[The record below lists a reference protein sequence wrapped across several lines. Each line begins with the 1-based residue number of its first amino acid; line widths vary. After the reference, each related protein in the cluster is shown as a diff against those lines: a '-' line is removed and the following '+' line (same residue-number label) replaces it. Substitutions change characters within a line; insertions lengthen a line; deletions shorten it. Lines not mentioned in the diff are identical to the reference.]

1 MRTSCPPRKPDD
13 RAPAVHIPIR
23 RAEPRKGRHHVHAAV
38 IGQGARDGLRFGS
51 ALDDL
56 HLVPQPLNRRAGDE
70 YASFQRVGACS
81 VQPPRNRRNQPVL
94 ADGRL
99 IARVHQQKATCS
111 VCVFHHAR
119 LKAALTEERA
129 VLIAAERRNGDG
141 APEDGRIEHA
151 DHARCIRHAR
161 QHGAGNVQRVEQRV
175 VPIVLADVKEHRPA
189 RVGRVR
195 HMRPPADEVPR
206 QKAVHRAEADFP
218 ALGALV
224 QPKPIQQPAQLAAG
238 KISVRHEPRH
248 GFDVLFKSFLAE
260 SGDNRRG
267 SAALPD
273 NRVVQ
278 RPAGFPIPEQRGL
291 ALVGDADCRNAVQ
304 RNAGNADDLAQRV
317 NLRIEDRRRVVLHP
331 AGLRINLLKFIALH
345 GDDPRAFVE
354 QNGAGAGRPL
364 IERNHIGMHGAK
376 PPVFSYKTRR
386 RRSSPRRRRPSVS
399 YFSST
404 KYSMPPVVPTTI
416 SLP

>member
-1 MRTSCPPRKPDD
+1 MKFSLFVHMERYDEQTSHRQLFEDLTELTLMAEAGGFSTVWIGEHHAMEYTISPSPMPLLAYLAARTSTIHLGAGTII
-13 RAPAVHIPIR
+13 APFWHPIR
-23 RAEPRKGRHHVHAAV
+23 VAGECALLDVISNGRMEVGLARGAYQYEFDRMAGGMPASSGGHHLREMVPVVKALW
-38 IGQGARDGLRFGS
+38 QGDYA
-51 ALDDL
+51 
-56 HLVPQPLNRRAGDE
+56 HEGDIW
-70 YASFQRVGACS
+70 Q
-81 VQPPRNRRNQPVL
+81 
-94 ADGRL
+94 
-99 IARVHQQKATCS
+99 
-111 VCVFHHAR
+111 
-119 LKAALTEERA
+119 
-129 VLIAAERRNGDG
+129 
-141 APEDGRIEHA
+141 
-151 DHARCIRHAR
+151 
-161 QHGAGNVQRVEQRV
+161 
-175 VPIVLADVKEHRPA
+175 
-189 RVGRVR
+189 
-195 HMRPPADEVPR
+195 
-206 QKAVHRAEADFP
+206 FP
-218 ALGALV
+218 ATTSS
-224 QPKPIQQPAQLAAG
+224 PKPIQQPAQLASG

-260 SGDNRRG
+260 PGDNRRG

-291 ALVGDADCRNAVQ
+291 ALVGDADCRDAVQ

-317 NLRIEDRRRVVLHP
+317 NLRIKDRRRVVLHP

-354 QNGAGAGRPL
+354 QNGAGAGCPL

>member
-1 MRTSCPPRKPDD
+1 M
-13 RAPAVHIPIR
+13 
-23 RAEPRKGRHHVHAAV
+23 
-38 IGQGARDGLRFGS
+38 
-51 ALDDL
+51 
-56 HLVPQPLNRRAGDE
+56 
-70 YASFQRVGACS
+70 
-81 VQPPRNRRNQPVL
+81 
-94 ADGRL
+94 
-99 IARVHQQKATCS
+99 
-111 VCVFHHAR
+111 
-119 LKAALTEERA
+119 
-129 VLIAAERRNGDG
+129 LIAAERRNRDG
-141 APEDGRIEHA
+141 PPEDGRIEHA

-189 RVGRVR
+189 RVGRIR

-238 KISVRHEPRH
+238 KIGVWHEPCH

-273 NRVVQ
+273 NRIVQ
-278 RPAGFPIPEQRGL
+278 RPAGFPIPEQRGF
-291 ALVGDADCRNAVQ
+291 ALVGDADCRDAVQ

-317 NLRIEDRRRVVLHP
+317 NLRIENRRRVVLHP
-331 AGLRINLLKFIALH
+331 AGLRINLLKFVAFH